1 MSDSGS
7 KIAHCLQTIGMPQ
20 LLQGVQTSVH
30 LGVYFSL
37 MAWYAVTNEIYGTL
51 PFIFL
56 FQAGFLYAAFLSLFE
71 NVGKL
76 GLVQEQEA

>member
-1 MSDSGS
+1 VTLVPF
-7 KIAHCLQTIGMPQ
+7 IE
-20 LLQGVQTSVH
+20 LL

-37 MAWYAVTNEIYGTL
+37 MAWYAVTNGIYGTL

-71 NVGKL
+71 NVGKV